1 MNSKLP
7 YDNTSIESICRY
19 AKNLHSKSLEDIVG
33 DKKIVLN
40 NKNKG
45 NVGNFIQE
53 YWFHIKA
60 DNKKDQDFYLAGLEL
75 KCTPLK
81 LLKNNSLT
89 IKEPLSI
96 CAINLTQ
103 LDTETWNTSYLKH
116 KINNILIIF
125 HIPNQIFLKTVIN
138 KSTLFELKNYEELIK
153 NDWLVIFNKNK
164 LGLSHTLSA
173 KDTRYL
179 CTAPKSSDSTFKV
192 KQPNSDKPAK
202 QLGFR
207 FKTAFMRAIYEQSK
221 NPLKY
226 NSLLSD
232 ANQVISIKTKEQIT
246 LTNYKSILLQ
256 KLNKQSNK
264 SLGELCKTNN
274 LSLGKAKDS
283 VARLLNK
290 FLGFKN
296 YKARILELEL
306 EGINIKVVRHNNEYY
321 PYESMSFPSEKIKE
335 LEKSSWQS
343 SNLSEYLNTLLIVPL
358 FQPSKDTKIDN
369 FVLGQSFFWTP
380 SDVQWEKIKNEWE
393 MYRDEFINGK
403 ARVSVIK
410 RGNKTFESLGI
421 TKSKDTSYI
430 HMRPHGAKN
439 SDRDEDSHGNIFCK
453 QSFWLN
459 KKFVQQI
466 LSQANS

>member
-7 YDNTSIESICRY
+7 YDNTSIKSICMY
-19 AKNLHSKSLEDIVG
+19 AMKLHSKSLEDIVG
-33 DKKIVLN
+33 NRNVVFNK
-40 NKNKG
+40 KNKG
-45 NVGNFIQE
+45 NIGNFIQE
-53 YWFHIKA
+53 HWFYIKP
-60 DNKKDQDFYLAGLEL
+60 DNKKDQDFDLAGLEL

-153 NDWLVIFNKNK
+153 NDWLVIFQKNK

-192 KQPNSDKPAK
+192 RQPNSDEPAK

-232 ANQVISIKTKEQIT
+232 DNQIISTKTKEQIT
-246 LTNYKSILLQ
+246 LTNYKSILLE
-256 KLNKQSNK
+256 KLNNEANK
-264 SLGELCKTNN
+264 SLGELCKKNN
-274 LSLGKAKDS
+274 LSLSKAKDS
-283 VARLLNK
+283 IARLLNK

-335 LEKSSWQS
+335 LEKSSWELS
-343 SNLSEYLNTLLIVPL
+343 KLSEYLNTLLIIPL
-358 FQPSKDTKIDN
+358 YQSSRDTNIDSL
-369 FVLGQSFFWTP
+369 VLGQSFFWTP
-380 SDVQWEKIKNEWE
+380 NDIQWEGIKNEWE

-403 ARVSVIK
+403 AKVSLIK

-439 SDRDEDSHGNIFCK
+439 SDRDEDSHGNSFCK

-459 KKFVQQI
+459 QKFIQEI
-466 LSQANS
+466 LNQASS